1 MTPTVKAKVC
11 LVGDKAVGKTSLVR
25 RFVLDEFSDEYLNTI
40 GAKTTK
46 HEVLLSDAEAGDG
59 GALIQMTIWDIMGET
74 SFRELL
80 REAYFSGARGILAV
94 CDITRPET
102 LSNLEAW
109 VREVTDFA
117 GPVPVVLLGN
127 KADLS
132 AEALVRDLDLLAF
145 AERHRAPWTFTSAK
159 TGQGVEWS
167 FRQLAMLVA
176 GNREAEG
183 DAPPATVTAS
193 RGRSP

>member
-46 HEVLLSDAEAGDG
+46 HEIPLSEAGGEVLL
-59 GALIQMTIWDIMGET
+59 QMTIWDIMGET

-102 LSNLEAW
+102 LSNLETW

-127 KADLS
+127 KADLT
-132 AEALVRDLDLLAF
+132 AEAAVRDLDLLAF
-145 AERHRAPWTFTSAK
+145 AERHHAPWTFTSAK
-159 TGQGVEWS
+159 TGEGVEWC
-167 FRQLAMLVA
+167 FRQLALLVA
-176 GNREAEG
+176 ANREAER
-183 DAPPATVTAS
+183 DAPPFPVTAS
-193 RGRSP
+193 REGAP

>member
-1 MTPTVKAKVC
+1 MTVSTVKAKVC

-46 HEVLLSDAEAGDG
+46 HEIPLSEAGGEVLL
-59 GALIQMTIWDIMGET
+59 QMTIWDIMGET

-109 VREVTDFA
+109 VREVIGFA

-176 GNREAEG
+176 GNRDAEG
-183 DAPPATVTAS
+183 NAPSATVAAS